1 MNTGTSAHRWI
12 SATGGAV
19 MMCLA
24 TSPAA
29 AQADAPVDTD
39 GIAAVTASPRMST
52 RLEKTIFKVD
62 VLTVELRFD
71 AATDRRLHRAIPAG
85 AMDEASADSIVATVL
100 AAEGAVIRVRFERSI
115 SLDQFLDGLQDSAR
129 RARDAGI
136 ILPSTFEDIIAR
148 SPAWYGFLA
157 DRRILDGDEMFYR
170 IRGDTLRTVYR
181 GLDGAVLLDQVDVG
195 RQNVLAVLGGYLAPK
210 SDFRNGLLRSLSR

>member
-1 MNTGTSAHRWI
+1 MNTATSARRWM
-12 SATGGAV
+12 AGTGGAV

-24 TSPAA
+24 TSPSL
-29 AQADAPVDTD
+29 AQANAPVDTD
-39 GIAAVTASPRMST
+39 GIAAVTAPPRMST

-71 AATDRRLHRAIPAG
+71 AATDRRLHRAIPTG
-85 AMDEASADSIVATVL
+85 AMDGASADSIVATVL
-100 AAEGAVIRVRFERSI
+100 AAEGAFIRVRFERSI
-115 SLDQFLDGLQDSAR
+115 SLEQFLDGLQDSAR

-136 ILPSTFEDIIAR
+136 ILPATFDDIVAR
-148 SPAWYGFLA
+148 SPVWYGFLR

-170 IRGDTLRTVYR
+170 IRGDTLQTVYR
-181 GLDGAVLLDQVDVG
+181 GFDGAVLLNQVDVG

-210 SDFRNGLLRSLSR
+210 SDFRKGLLRSLTR